1 MPISKLKGEKAHNT
15 TPYYKLMIK
24 LQRTIRH

>member
-1 MPISKLKGEKAHNT
+1 
-15 TPYYKLMIK
+15 MIK